1 MTEGKNISWTS
12 IATPEYLS
20 RKPKNRRLVLNTPV
34 SGGQITYNN
43 INMVSQVY
51 RGRQDR
57 LQRYVLYDWMDN
69 DSDVF
74 RALDV
79 LTEHMTP
86 KNEDTNM
93 ALKLKFKVRDVNG
106 EETYILEDT
115 LQSWYDLN
123 NFETRIF
130 RNVRSV
136 LKYGDWF
143 YYRDP
148 ETFELYDI
156 HPSLVQA
163 AIVDEH
169 KFEIIGW
176 VIKGFKINLPNQ
188 EFINNSAGAYEQ
200 LRSVLGQSPT
210 SANAKV
216 IPAEHIIQLTLN
228 EGKLSGIGSDDQT
241 SNAYASRWPFGD
253 SLLEMMYKTFKQREL
268 LEDSILIHRM
278 QRAPTRRV
286 WYINVGQTR
295 GDRAKWILQDFRNE
309 YVQRLIPQHFG
320 ANGQQMQRTVDST
333 YNPQSM
339 LEDIYLPMYADGT
352 SSKVENLD
360 GQSWSEIPELK
371 YFTSK
376 MLRALRV
383 PYSFLLG
390 PEEGGSVFSDAK
402 VGTAYM
408 QEIEFSRF
416 CVRLQKHLFRK
427 YDKEF
432 KKYCVERDIPISM
445 ASFTLM
451 FNPPTNYEEYLN
463 NMRDQDNI
471 MIYLNVKDD
480 PMIDSYFALEKYMR
494 WEPHDFAR
502 NEELF
507 IRHNFP
513 ASEQPSADA
522 GMGGMGGMGGL
533 GGGAMPPP
541 PGEGQMEPD
550 AAGGVGTGIPG
561 GTMGNPGAGGPAA
574 PGALMQ
580 GYEFM
585 DDDKIDLFEAPITFD
600 DIKPPEKKSTDSGMY
615 TDRTE
620 DDPFFL
626 GDSSTNPK
634 ALITLSMVRRLRR
647 THEKKRIDDEKR
659 LRVVKKIYKKQM
671 APPAGGPP
679 PAA

>member
-1 MTEGKNISWTS
+1 MSWISV
-12 IATPEYLS
+12 ATPEYLQ
-20 RKPKNRRLVLNTPV
+20 RKPRSRRLVLNSPV
-34 SGGQITYNN
+34 NGENLTYNN

-69 DSDVF
+69 DSDVA

-79 LTEHMTP
+79 LATHMTP
-86 KNEDTNM
+86 KGEDTEM
-93 ALKLKFKVRDVNG
+93 AFSLKFKVRDVNK

-123 NFETRIF
+123 NFETRIW
-130 RNVRSV
+130 RNIRSV

-156 HPSLVQA
+156 HPSLVHA
-163 AIVDEH
+163 AIIDES
-169 KFEIIGW
+169 KFETIGW

-188 EFINNSAGAYEQ
+188 ELINNSAGAYEQ
-200 LRSVLGQSPT
+200 LRTVLGQSPT
-210 SANAKV
+210 SSNAKI
-216 IPAEHIIQLTLN
+216 IPAEDIIHLTLN

-253 SLLEMMYKTFKQREL
+253 SVLENMYKTFKQREL

-309 YVQRLIPQHFG
+309 YVQRLVPQHFG
-320 ANGQQMQRTVDST
+320 TSGQPMQRTVDST

-339 LEDIYLPMYADGT
+339 LEDIYLPMYAGGE

-432 KKYCVERDIPISM
+432 KTFCVERDIPINT
-445 ASFTLM
+445 ASFVLM
-451 FNPPTNYEEYLN
+451 FHEPTNYEEYLN

-480 PMIDSYFALEKYMR
+480 PNIDAYFALEKYMR
-494 WEPHDFAR
+494 WSAHDFAR

-513 ASEQPSADA
+513 VSETPVGGDDA
-522 GMGGMGGMGGL
+522 GGGMGAL
-533 GGGAMPPP
+533 GGAPMPPP
-541 PGEGQMEPD
+541 GQGQMGPD
-550 AAGGVGTGIPG
+550 TAGGVGTGMPG
-561 GTMGNPGAGGPAA
+561 GAGMSGGSGGGPAS
-574 PGALMQ
+574 PGMLSSGVEYFNM
-580 GYEFM
+580 G
-585 DDDKIDLFEAPITFD
+585 DSVDLFEAPISLD
-600 DIKPPEKKSTDSGMY
+600 DIKPPEKKQDGTGTYMDKSA
-615 TDRTE
+615 
-620 DDPFFL
+620 DDKFSFSQ
-626 GDSSTNPK
+626 SSLNPK
-634 ALITLSMVRRLRR
+634 PIATLSMLRRLRR
-647 THEKKRIDDEKR
+647 TKEKKRIDDLKMIRVRKR
-659 LRVVKKIYKKQM
+659 IYHKQVL
-671 APPAGGPP
+671 AGAVGGPP
-679 PAA
+679 AA